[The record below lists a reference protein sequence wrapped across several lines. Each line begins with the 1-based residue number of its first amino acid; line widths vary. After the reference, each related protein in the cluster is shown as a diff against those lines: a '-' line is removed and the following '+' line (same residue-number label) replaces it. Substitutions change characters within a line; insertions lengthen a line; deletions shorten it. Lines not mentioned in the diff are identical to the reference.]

1 MVFTYLFRNVSAP
14 LFLSALRNN
23 PLSGQ
28 DLMITRSFRSLLIV
42 CATGWLL
49 FLSLSGLVAWRLY
62 PKILLRL
69 QGSESPSWSQILSER
84 KKALRALSWQDPR
97 PLHLF
102 LGDSHIEGGDWY
114 QLFNGKLAVQ
124 NAGLSRAKIE
134 DTAELATEIPSP
146 SPSTIVVMCGINNL
160 GTSESAD
167 SCLRKY
173 TILLDTLQ
181 KKISPRSLFVL
192 SVLPV
197 RESSADP
204 SRHVLNLEVE
214 KFNQALES
222 LCQSR
227 RIAFLQLN
235 SAVSLPDDGL
245 SPECTN
251 DGLHLNLVGYRRI
264 AAGLLRSVAQP
275 RIAP

>member
-1 MVFTYLFRNVSAP
+1 M
-14 LFLSALRNN
+14 
-23 PLSGQ
+23 Q
-28 DLMITRSFRSLLIV
+28 
-42 CATGWLL
+42 
-49 FLSLSGLVAWRLY
+49 GL
-62 PKILLRL
+62 
-69 QGSESPSWSQILSER
+69 ESPSWTQILSER
-84 KKALRALSWQDPR
+84 KKALRVLSWQDPR
-97 PLHLF
+97 PLYLF

-114 QLFNGKLAVQ
+114 QLFIGKLAVQ

-134 DTAELATEIPSP
+134 DIAELAAEIPSL
-146 SPSTIVVMCGINNL
+146 SPSAIVVMCGINNL
-160 GTSESAD
+160 GSSESAN

-181 KKISPRSLFVL
+181 KKISPQSLFVL
-192 SVLPV
+192 PVLPV

-235 SAVSLPDDGL
+235 SAVSLPDHGL